1 VIPNQFSEIAES
13 NGAVDLNAST
23 SEDSTQYFWSMPSN
37 RLELWAYLES
47 SRIGWPVAR
56 EFYKERDVVNEERRM
71 RIDSS
76 PQGRLV
82 EEFLAAAY
90 MAHPYGR
97 PGVGWESDITQ
108 VTATE
113 AEAFHKKYY
122 VPANIVVAVVGD
134 IDTKTAMPMLEKYF
148 GRIPAGPKPEPMTTI
163 EPPQNAERSVV
174 LHEASQPIFLEGYHR
189 PDYLDPDDAAYSAI
203 TDIFSNGRT
212 SRLYRALVRDQKIAL
227 VAEGFSGF
235 PGVKFPGLFAFY
247 AVPQS
252 GHTAE
257 EMGTAVHK
265 ELELLKTTDVSDAE
279 LERFKTRARADVLRS
294 LGDNDGLASQL
305 ADYQT
310 RFGDWR
316 QLFRELAEIDAV
328 SKADIRRVAQKT
340 FVASNRTTTRIEFQA
355 PAQTEGAHA
364 SAPAGGAQ

>member
-1 VIPNQFSEIAES
+1 
-13 NGAVDLNAST
+13 
-23 SEDSTQYFWSMPSN
+23 
-37 RLELWAYLES
+37 
-47 SRIGWPVAR
+47 
-56 EFYKERDVVNEERRM
+56 
-71 RIDSS
+71 
-76 PQGRLV
+76 
-82 EEFLAAAY
+82 
-90 MAHPYGR
+90 
-97 PGVGWESDITQ
+97 
-108 VTATE
+108 
-113 AEAFHKKYY
+113 
-122 VPANIVVAVVGD
+122 
-134 IDTKTAMPMLEKYF
+134 
-148 GRIPAGPKPEPMTTI
+148 MTTI

-328 SKADIRRVAQKT
+328 TKADIRRVAQKT